1 MKVSQLMLFG
11 IFFIGISSID
21 AQEKTS
27 LTLDEAIHL
36 AWTKSNKVSLANT
49 KVNTKKNELQSV
61 KNNRYPDLKVS
72 GQYQRLTNASI
83 DLKINKNNTATAE
96 PLPVVNQLMLG
107 QVNASLPLFAG
118 FKIQNSIKA
127 YDNMYQAETASALQ
141 TKEEVAMMVVNYY
154 ASLYKAQKTV
164 EILKENQKSAQ
175 QRVADF
181 LQLEKNGIIPRNDL
195 LKAQLQASKI
205 QLSLDGAISD
215 LNIVNIELISLLK
228 MDSKTKLEIKESDF
242 ADFQVSNIPA
252 NEELALE
259 NRPDLESIRLQEK
272 ASLANVQI
280 AKSGYYPSISIIGGY
295 TMLNLQNIITVQN
308 AMNIGVGVSY
318 DLSGILKNGTNVRIA
333 ESRAL
338 EIHNLEMMLTDDIKI
353 QVQKAIEGYDLALK
367 QELVYDQA
375 VEQAS
380 ENYRIIKDKYD
391 NGLSDTNDLL
401 EADVEQLGSNIN
413 KTLARA
419 NVIQKY
425 YELLSVSGQLNQTFN
440 LSKI

>member
-164 EILKENQKSAQ
+164 EI
-175 QRVADF
+175 
-181 LQLEKNGIIPRNDL
+181 
-195 LKAQLQASKI
+195 
-205 QLSLDGAISD
+205 
-215 LNIVNIELISLLK
+215 
-228 MDSKTKLEIKESDF
+228 
-242 ADFQVSNIPA
+242 
-252 NEELALE
+252 
-259 NRPDLESIRLQEK
+259 
-272 ASLANVQI
+272 
-280 AKSGYYPSISIIGGY
+280 
-295 TMLNLQNIITVQN
+295 
-308 AMNIGVGVSY
+308 
-318 DLSGILKNGTNVRIA
+318 
-333 ESRAL
+333 
-338 EIHNLEMMLTDDIKI
+338 
-353 QVQKAIEGYDLALK
+353 
-367 QELVYDQA
+367 
-375 VEQAS
+375 
-380 ENYRIIKDKYD
+380 
-391 NGLSDTNDLL
+391 
-401 EADVEQLGSNIN
+401 
-413 KTLARA
+413 
-419 NVIQKY
+419 
-425 YELLSVSGQLNQTFN
+425 
-440 LSKI
+440 